1 MDEFANWMIRAAF
14 ADQLA
19 QTRSQLRTALI
30 DDVVTDVV
38 IDEWI
43 DHLVQTV
50 ATMAIRSLSR
60 DLSATLMIKGIAV
73 ADPTSSEGR
82 ARLAPYLADLGVRF
96 QREYPEGVR
105 LYDLLT
111 ARCVANAIEFHARF
125 AAHQTELVEEFGEH
139 WRQPLAGIQAGAG
152 DRHNGGKTVVI
163 MTAESGQKL
172 VYKPRPMEPEVRL
185 DRLLAATAEAVG
197 DSTWR
202 KTGVLVAD
210 GYGYMNFVEH
220 ADCVDLAAVGRFYRR
235 AGMLLALAHAI
246 GMNDLHTENVV
257 AAGDTPIV
265 IDAET
270 LLPARC
276 RNVPGVF
283 SEPATEYFLASVLA
297 PGLLPRWAQIYRQRV
312 NLGPALGYELG
323 GLGQP
328 ELVDSSVIAGASQQ
342 ADSEAS
348 PTYLFDTA
356 TATNLPTI
364 DGEVV
369 PAADFID
376 QVAAGFA
383 ETLDAIFKWRDE
395 WLAAGGPLDE
405 VLSTQVRVIPRNT
418 SLYASAIN
426 ASTAAPCL
434 RNAETRATLLRARL
448 GGADNAS
455 TTLLSAELAS
465 MTDLDVPMFH
475 ADAGSRTTNHGGVKL
490 VDSPR
495 DAAFRRL
502 GLLESAR
509 DASIEIVRASL
520 ATPFAEDD
528 VSWRA
533 AGDRSAAMRTPGTR
547 VREVINDIADTVAAQ
562 TILAEPEPSIGGQR
576 PASWI
581 SHYRDQEWCK
591 SVFTPLGP
599 GLMQGSMGI
608 ALFLAQVA
616 HRLDRPDLRP
626 IAAGAAW
633 NAVRLVAN
641 QHDSASPDTGA
652 IIDLGFADGLGGV
665 IWGLSELS
673 ELWRDQEL
681 LEVAR
686 GITAMVVPAATPR
699 VERVDFAGG
708 LAGSLV
714 GLCRLQH
721 ATSRVSPAFAGSLA
735 VSNQS
740 LEALVARTADLMRD
754 ADAVTSFAGG
764 VRMGA
769 ATGTAGL
776 CFALARVSGTHR
788 DAYDLAQQL
797 ASGLTLRESAGGWS
811 SGTTG
816 IVWASQRMK
825 EAGIDLPASVADQAD
840 SERWIGALDD
850 ARERVPDHGLTRGLA
865 GILDVAT
872 TLGHPKISSLVSE
885 LCELDNLRLV
895 APTSQNKHTLT
906 LGEGLAGVGYALLR
920 SEVCPEV
927 SSPLG

>member
-14 ADQLA
+14 TDQLA
-19 QTRSQLRTALI
+19 QTRSQLRNALSV
-30 DDVVTDVV
+30 DVVSEAVV
-38 IDEWI
+38 DEWI
-43 DHLVQTV
+43 DHLVHNL
-50 ATMAIRSLSR
+50 AAMAVRSLSR

-73 ADPTSSEGR
+73 ADPTSADGR
-82 ARLAPYLADLGVRF
+82 TRLAPHLADLGVRF

-111 ARCVANAIEFHARF
+111 ARCVANAIEFHDRF
-125 AAHQTELVEEFGEH
+125 AAHQSELVAEFGEH
-139 WRQPLAGIQAGAG
+139 WRQPLARVQAGAG

-163 MTAESGQKL
+163 MTAQSGQKL

-185 DRLLAATAEAVG
+185 DRLLAVTAEAIG

-220 ADCVDLAAVGRFYRR
+220 ADCADLAAVGRFYRR

-257 AAGDTPIV
+257 ASGDTPIV

-297 PGLLPRWAQIYRQRV
+297 PGLLPRWAQVYRQRV

-323 GLGQP
+323 GLGRP
-328 ELVDSSVIAGASQQ
+328 ELLDSSVIAGAGHQT
-342 ADSEAS
+342 DSETPPS
-348 PTYLFDTA
+348 FLFDTA
-356 TATNLPTI
+356 SATNLPTI

-369 PAADFID
+369 PAAEFID
-376 QVAAGFA
+376 EVVTGFT
-383 ETLDAIFKWRDE
+383 ETLDVILKWRDE
-395 WLAAGGPLDE
+395 WLAVGGPLDE
-405 VLSTQVRVIPRNT
+405 VLSTPVRVIPRNT

-434 RNAETRATLLRARL
+434 RNADTRLARLRARL
-448 GGADNAS
+448 GSADSAS
-455 TTLLSAELAS
+455 TALISTELTA

-475 ADAGSRTTNHGGVKL
+475 ADAESRSTSHGGVKL
-490 VDSPR
+490 FESPR
-495 DAAFRRL
+495 EAALRRL
-502 GLLESAR
+502 GRLESER
-509 DASIEIVRASL
+509 SASIEIVRASL

-528 VSWRA
+528 VAWGA
-533 AGDRSAAMRTPGTR
+533 AGDRQTVGRTPGSR
-547 VREVINDIADTVAAQ
+547 VREVINEIADTIVDQA
-562 TILAEPEPSIGGQR
+562 IVAEPEASIGGQQ
-576 PASWI
+576 PVSWM
-581 SHYRDQEWCK
+581 SQYRDQEWRK

-616 HRLDRPDLRP
+616 YRLDRPELRP

-633 NAVRLVAN
+633 NAVRLIAN

-652 IIDLGFADGLGGV
+652 ITDLGFADGLGGV

-686 GITAMVVPAATPR
+686 GLTAMVVPEAVPR

-721 ATSRVSPAFAGSLA
+721 ATSRVSPAFSGSLA

-740 LEALVARTADLMRD
+740 LEALVARISDLMRD
-754 ADAVTSFAGG
+754 ADAVTSFAGD
-764 VRMGA
+764 VRLGA

-797 ASGLTLRESAGGWS
+797 ASGLTLR
-811 SGTTG
+811 
-816 IVWASQRMK
+816 
-825 EAGIDLPASVADQAD
+825 
-840 SERWIGALDD
+840 
-850 ARERVPDHGLTRGLA
+850 
-865 GILDVAT
+865 
-872 TLGHPKISSLVSE
+872 
-885 LCELDNLRLV
+885 
-895 APTSQNKHTLT
+895 
-906 LGEGLAGVGYALLR
+906 
-920 SEVCPEV
+920 
-927 SSPLG
+927 